1 MKKLRKQ
8 KYGHFFTICMK
19 TETAV
24 LIVSG
29 IEEKNSQ
36 NIVTLNGLNGCQ
48 KLLRAK
54 FIMKQG

>member
-1 MKKLRKQ
+1 
-8 KYGHFFTICMK
+8 MK